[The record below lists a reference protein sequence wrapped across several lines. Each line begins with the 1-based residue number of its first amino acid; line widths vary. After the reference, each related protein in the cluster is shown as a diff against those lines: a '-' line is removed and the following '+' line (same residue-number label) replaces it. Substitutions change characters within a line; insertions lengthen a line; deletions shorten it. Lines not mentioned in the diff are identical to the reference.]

1 MCFQGFSVI
10 TTIYLQDTFISSVK
24 SPHLLALI
32 PYACWPQPWQPLIYI
47 LTLSSF
53 LVLHINRIMQYV
65 LYFSSLKLLFFS
77 EILSRLIHVVHVS
90 ESEFCFIV
98 GHNNIS
104 FHGYCTLIDPLFSWI
119 NVGLFLLSVMDNDA
133 KLFLSMLPFKA
144 AIITK
149 HYLAPIFQPH
159 TKGYCIDFMSP
170 SHSLNYALFFWV
182 MLICSCKN
190 LC

>member
-1 MCFQGFSVI
+1 MCCIF
-10 TTIYLQDTFISSVK
+10 L
-24 SPHLLALI
+24 
-32 PYACWPQPWQPLIYI
+32 
-47 LTLSSF
+47 LSSF
-53 LVLHINRIMQYV
+53 
-65 LYFSSLKLLFFS
+65 FFS

-159 TKGYCIDFMSP
+159 TKGYCIGFYV
-170 SHSLNYALFFWV
+170 SLTFSKLCTVFLSYVDLF
-182 MLICSCKN
+182 L
-190 LC
+190 